1 MDCDFSPGDISPVN
15 DPFGAGPESVLRP
28 HRLYLPEIGARGSPC
43 MKNLASPGPMA
54 VLSPVTNLAL
64 NMNNLAV
71 LGGQCETPK
80 RKKTLPLLKIPSFAS
95 DASSDAGLGLES
107 PSPLDSLDAEQNL
120 QSVRRFSFQAI
131 WCRWES
137 IYLQPGLQLFGFLTH
152 QCVCVVWLV
161 PEGGWVNSGTLFM
174 PWESRRSNRA
184 SHTPYLL
191 PLQTS
196 IHSLPLL
203 PSSNKRGL
211 QRGFEKAMED
221 ATRAVN
227 EKMPIR
233 RIHSLPLQLLGHSP
247 NLRNKEPDP
256 SRYGVWTRANGC
268 DNKENLAEE
277 NFEFKKPS
285 MPASRCR
292 TRSTGGTKD
301 AFAGRPNSAP
311 ALMLSPPSSHQPDS
325 PEESS
330 PFILRRPSLSCLHD
344 DDDDGFLEGLDDVE
358 NDSEVPLGMD
368 SLLTA
373 PLVAKQ
379 STDSNYSPVVRCRP
393 RGLFRSPSMPN
404 PVGRVPLKRPERPL
418 DENTP
423 VRVKR
428 RRSLAGTQVAPTEQ
442 EDVMP
447 HQVQRSKSF
456 NHAQIERMLD
466 SDPSNVIGD
475 FTKMVKAMNGQY
487 SDLVERLFVI
497 DCRYPYEYE
506 GGHIKGAL
514 NLHQEDQ
521 IEDYFLKHPVLPE
534 CPEKRVLLV
543 FHCEFS
549 SERGPRMCRYVRQR
563 DRFLNEY
570 PNLHYPELYILKG
583 GYKDFFPLHKSVC
596 EPQAYR
602 PMHHE
607 DFKEDLRKFRLK
619 SRTWAGE
626 RSKRDMYSRLK
637 NL

>member
-107 PSPLDSLDAEQNL
+107 PSPLDSLDAEQ
-120 QSVRRFSFQAI
+120 
-131 WCRWES
+131 
-137 IYLQPGLQLFGFLTH
+137 
-152 QCVCVVWLV
+152 
-161 PEGGWVNSGTLFM
+161 
-174 PWESRRSNRA
+174 
-184 SHTPYLL
+184 
-191 PLQTS
+191 
-196 IHSLPLL
+196 
-203 PSSNKRGL
+203 K
-211 QRGFEKAMED
+211 FEKAMED

-233 RIHSLPLQLLGHSP
+233 RIHSLP
-247 NLRNKEPDP
+247 
-256 SRYGVWTRANGC
+256 
-268 DNKENLAEE
+268 E

-475 FTKMVKAMNGQY
+475 FTKGALNLHQEDQIEDYFLKHPVLPECPEKRVLLVFHCEFSSERGPRMCRYVRQRDRFLNEYPNLHYPELYILKGGYKDFFPLHKMVKAMNGQY

>member
-1 MDCDFSPGDISPVN
+1 MDFDSVPGDISPVC
-15 DPFGAGPESVLRP
+15 DPFSTGPESVLRP
-28 HRLYLPEIGARGSPC
+28 LRFSLPELGARGSPC
-43 MKNLASPGPMA
+43 LNNLASPGPMA
-54 VLSPVTNLAL
+54 MLSPVTNLAL
-64 NMNNLAV
+64 NLNNLAV

-80 RKKTLPLLKIPSFAS
+80 RKRTLPLLKIPSFAS
-95 DASSDAGLGLES
+95 DASSDAGLGLDS
-107 PSPLDSLDAEQNL
+107 PSPLDSLDAEQ
-120 QSVRRFSFQAI
+120 
-131 WCRWES
+131 
-137 IYLQPGLQLFGFLTH
+137 
-152 QCVCVVWLV
+152 
-161 PEGGWVNSGTLFM
+161 
-174 PWESRRSNRA
+174 
-184 SHTPYLL
+184 
-191 PLQTS
+191 
-196 IHSLPLL
+196 
-203 PSSNKRGL
+203 K
-211 QRGFEKAMED
+211 FEKAMQD

-233 RIHSLPLQLLGHSP
+233 RIHSLPLPFLGHSP
-247 NLRNKEPDP
+247 NLKSKELDP
-256 SRYGVWTRANGC
+256 SRYGVWTRAHGC

-277 NFEFKKPS
+277 HFEFKKPS
-285 MPASRCR
+285 MPASRFR
-292 TRSTGGTKD
+292 MRSTGGAKD
-301 AFAGRPNSAP
+301 AFACRPNSAP
-311 ALMLSPPSSHQPDS
+311 ALMLSPTSSFQPDS
-325 PEESS
+325 SDESS

-344 DDDDGFLEGLDDVE
+344 DDDDGFLEGLDDME

-379 STDSNYSPVVRCRP
+379 STEYTDSPVIRCRP
-393 RGLFRSPSMPN
+393 RGLFRSPSMPS
-404 PVGRVPLKRPERPL
+404 PGGRFPLKRPERPQ

-428 RRSLAGTQVAPTEQ
+428 RRSLAGTQVAPAEQ
-442 EDVMP
+442 EDVIP

-456 NHAQIERMLD
+456 NHSQIERMLD

-475 FTKMVKAMNGQY
+475 FTKAPALPTVEGKHQELKYITPEIMVKAMTGQY

-497 DCRYPYEYE
+497 DCRYPYEYD

-521 IEDYFLKHPVLPE
+521 IEDYFLQNPILSE

-549 SERGPRMCRYVRQR
+549 SERGPRMCRYVRKR
-563 DRFLNEY
+563 DRDLNEKEY

-607 DFKEDLRKFRLK
+607 DYKEDLRKFRLR

-637 NL
+637 KL

>member
-1 MDCDFSPGDISPVN
+1 MDIDMIPGDISPVY
-15 DPFGAGPESVLRP
+15 DPFCTGPESVLGAPRFT
-28 HRLYLPEIGARGSPC
+28 LPELGARGSPC
-43 MKNLASPGPMA
+43 MKSLASPGPMA

-80 RKKTLPLLKIPSFAS
+80 RKKNLPLLKIPSFAS

-107 PSPLDSLDAEQNL
+107 PSPLDSLDAEQ
-120 QSVRRFSFQAI
+120 
-131 WCRWES
+131 
-137 IYLQPGLQLFGFLTH
+137 
-152 QCVCVVWLV
+152 
-161 PEGGWVNSGTLFM
+161 
-174 PWESRRSNRA
+174 
-184 SHTPYLL
+184 
-191 PLQTS
+191 
-196 IHSLPLL
+196 
-203 PSSNKRGL
+203 K
-211 QRGFEKAMED
+211 FEKAMQD

-233 RIHSLPLQLLGHSP
+233 RIHSLPLQFLGHSP
-247 NLRNKEPDP
+247 NLRSKELDP
-256 SRYGVWTRANGC
+256 SRYGVWTHSHDSA
-268 DNKENLAEE
+268 NKENIAEE

-285 MPASRCR
+285 MPALRCR
-292 TRSTGGTKD
+292 TRSTGGSKD
-301 AFAGRPNSAP
+301 AFACRPNSAP
-311 ALMLSPPSSHQPDS
+311 ALMLSPPPSNQPDS
-325 PEESS
+325 PNEIS
-330 PFILRRPSLSCLHD
+330 PFILRRPSLSCLQDD

-358 NDSEVPLGMD
+358 NESEVPLGMD

-379 STDSNYSPVVRCRP
+379 SLDSDSPVVRCRP
-393 RGLFRSPSMPN
+393 RGLFRSPSMPS
-404 PVGRVPLKRPERPL
+404 PVGRIPLKRPERPQ

-428 RRSLAGTQVAPTEQ
+428 RRSLAGTQVSPTEQ
-442 EDVMP
+442 EDVV

-456 NHAQIERMLD
+456 NHSQIERMLD
-466 SDPSNVIGD
+466 TDPSNVIGD
-475 FTKMVKAMNGQY
+475 FTKAPALPTVQGKHQELKYITPEIMVKAMSGQFQ
-487 SDLVERLFVI
+487 DLVERMFVI

-521 IEDYFLKHPVLPE
+521 IDDYFLHNPILPD
-534 CPEKRVLLV
+534 CPEKRVLLI

-549 SERGPRMCRYVRQR
+549 SERGPRMCRYVRER
-563 DRFLNEY
+563 DRFMNEY

-583 GYKDFFPLHKSVC
+583 GYKDFFQIHKAVC
-596 EPQAYR
+596 EPQMYR
-602 PMHHE
+602 PMLHE
-607 DFKEDLRKFRLK
+607 EFKEDLRKFRLK

-637 NL
+637 KL

>member
-107 PSPLDSLDAEQNL
+107 PSPLDSLDAEQ
-120 QSVRRFSFQAI
+120 
-131 WCRWES
+131 
-137 IYLQPGLQLFGFLTH
+137 
-152 QCVCVVWLV
+152 
-161 PEGGWVNSGTLFM
+161 
-174 PWESRRSNRA
+174 
-184 SHTPYLL
+184 
-191 PLQTS
+191 
-196 IHSLPLL
+196 
-203 PSSNKRGL
+203 K
-211 QRGFEKAMED
+211 FEKAMED

-475 FTKMVKAMNGQY
+475 FTKAPALPTVEGKHQELKYITPEVMVKAMNGQY

>member
-1 MDCDFSPGDISPVN
+1 
-15 DPFGAGPESVLRP
+15 
-28 HRLYLPEIGARGSPC
+28 

-64 NMNNLAV
+64 NLDNLAV

-107 PSPLDSLDAEQNL
+107 PSPLDSLDAE
-120 QSVRRFSFQAI
+120 
-131 WCRWES
+131 E
-137 IYLQPGLQLFGFLTH
+137 
-152 QCVCVVWLV
+152 
-161 PEGGWVNSGTLFM
+161 
-174 PWESRRSNRA
+174 
-184 SHTPYLL
+184 
-191 PLQTS
+191 
-196 IHSLPLL
+196 
-203 PSSNKRGL
+203 K
-211 QRGFEKAMED
+211 FEKAMQD

-233 RIHSLPLQLLGHSP
+233 RIHSLPLPFLGHSP
-247 NLRNKEPDP
+247 NLKSKDLDP
-256 SRYGVWTRANGC
+256 SRYGVWTRGC

-292 TRSTGGTKD
+292 ARSTGGAKD
-301 AFAGRPNSAP
+301 AFACRPNSAP
-311 ALMLSPPSSHQPDS
+311 ALMLSPTSSFQPDS
-325 PEESS
+325 SDECS

-344 DDDDGFLEGLDDVE
+344 DDDDDDGFLEGLDDME

-379 STDSNYSPVVRCRP
+379 STDNIDSPVVRCRP
-393 RGLFRSPSMPN
+393 RGLFRSPSMPS
-404 PVGRVPLKRPERPL
+404 PGGRVPLKRPERPQ

-428 RRSLAGTQVAPTEQ
+428 RRSLAGTQVALTEQ
-442 EDVMP
+442 DDVMP
-447 HQVQRSKSF
+447 QVQRSKSF
-456 NHAQIERMLD
+456 NHTQIERMLD
-466 SDPSNVIGD
+466 TDPSNVIGD
-475 FTKMVKAMNGQY
+475 FTKAPALPTVDGKHQELKYITPEIMVQAMSGQY
-487 SDLVERLFVI
+487 NDLVERLFVI

-521 IEDYFLKHPVLPE
+521 IEDYFLRNPILPE

-549 SERGPRMCRYVRQR
+549 SERGPRMCRYVRKR
-563 DRFLNEY
+563 DRDLNEKEY

-583 GYKDFFPLHKSVC
+583 GYKDFFPLHTSVC

-607 DFKEDLRKFRLK
+607 DYKEDLKKFRLK

-637 NL
+637 KL